1 MTDTT
6 QKTEREN
13 ISTMTRERAGEVLD
27 AMAKQYNAAVAKNEP
42 VRPTDADGNPIALP
56 EGNIFLSPE
65 EAEKRNTAETKAY
78 LEANGFPPRG
88 TPVGDDLCDKIEGRS
103 PVSAELQAEVEKKLA
118 SLNKDDEWRKKVL
131 SGDAR
136 AVHEF
141 HTATGLIAA
150 GKIQRQQ
157 S

>member
-6 QKTEREN
+6 QTPEPED
-13 ISTMTRERAGEVLD
+13 ISTMTKDRAGEVLA
-27 AMAKQYNAAVAKNEP
+27 AMEKRYNAAAAKNEP

-65 EAEKRNTAETKAY
+65 ERETRNVAETKDY

-88 TPVGDDLCDKIEGRS
+88 TPVGDDLWDKIEGRS
-103 PVSAELQAEVEKKLA
+103 PVSAELQAQVEKKLA
-118 SLNKDDEWRKKVL
+118 SLNNDEEWRKKVL
-131 SGDAR
+131 KGDAR
-136 AVHEF
+136 ALREL
-141 HTATGLIAA
+141 HTAAGLIAA

>member
-1 MTDTT
+1 MTDTP
-6 QKTEREN
+6 KTPED
-13 ISTMTRERAGEVLD
+13 ISTMTRERAGEVL
-27 AMAKQYNAAVAKNEP
+27 AQMTKQYSTAAAKDEP
-42 VRPTDADGNPIALP
+42 VRPTDAEGNAISLP

-65 EAEKRNTAETKAY
+65 EREKRNVAETKDY

-88 TPVGDDLCDKIEGRS
+88 TPVGDDLWDKIEERS
-103 PVSAELQAEVEKKLA
+103 PVSAELQAQVEKKLA
-118 SLNKDDEWRKKVL
+118 SLNKDEEWRKKVL
-131 SGDAR
+131 KGDAR